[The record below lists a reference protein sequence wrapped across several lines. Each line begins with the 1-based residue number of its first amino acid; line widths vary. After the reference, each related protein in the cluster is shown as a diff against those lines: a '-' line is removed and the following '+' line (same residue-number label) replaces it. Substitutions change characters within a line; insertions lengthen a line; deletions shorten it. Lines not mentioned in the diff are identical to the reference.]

1 MTPEQDRADAW
12 TDGTDSAGATAAPG
26 APARASA
33 GGAAPALGTLAPVVF
48 VILWSTGFVGAKY
61 GLPSAEPFTFL
72 LIRLSIATVVV
83 ALIAAAVRE
92 RLPASPRAWRDAAVV
107 GLLLH
112 GGYLGGVFFGIDRG
126 VPAGVAAVIVSLQPV
141 VTSLVVAALLREHV
155 SAQQWLG
162 LALGLGG
169 VMLVVLPGAADGAGA
184 ALPVAGVAACA
195 LALAAGTGGTLYQHR
210 HGERVP
216 LLWGTA
222 IQYAACTLL
231 FAVLAPAT
239 EAMDVRWTRT
249 FVLALIWLVLAL
261 SVGAILLLLVLLRR
275 GTAVRVTSLFY
286 LVPPATAL
294 EAYVL
299 LGEELR
305 ALAVAGIVVAMT
317 GVALVLRSPA
327 AVR

>member
-1 MTPEQDRADAW
+1 MPEPDRADASGA
-12 TDGTDSAGATAAPG
+12 GTDSQAVVPAS
-26 APARASA
+26 APAGSRR
-33 GGAAPALGTLAPVVF
+33 PALGTLAPVVF

-72 LIRLSIATVVV
+72 LIRLSIATVVL
-83 ALIAAAVRE
+83 ALIAAVVRE
-92 RLPASPRAWRDAAVV
+92 RPPASPRAWRDAAVV

-112 GGYLGGVFFGIDRG
+112 GGYLGGVFFAIDRG

-141 VTSLVVAALLREHV
+141 VTSLAVAALLREHV
-155 SAQQWLG
+155 AAQQWLG

-169 VMLVVLPGAADGAGA
+169 VMLVVLPGAADPAGA
-184 ALPVAGVAACA
+184 ALPVAGLAACA

-210 HGERVP
+210 HGARVP

-231 FAVLAPAT
+231 FAILAPAT
-239 EAMDVRWTRT
+239 EAMDVRWTPA

-305 ALAVAGIVVAMT
+305 ALAVVGIVVAVT
-317 GVALVLRSPA
+317 GVALVLRSPT